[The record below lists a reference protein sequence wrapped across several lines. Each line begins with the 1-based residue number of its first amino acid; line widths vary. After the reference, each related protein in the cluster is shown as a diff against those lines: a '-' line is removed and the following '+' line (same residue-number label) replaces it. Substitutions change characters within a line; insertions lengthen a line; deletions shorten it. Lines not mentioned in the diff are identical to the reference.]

1 MAAVIR
7 NYGTIE
13 AVIRY
18 LEPKL
23 SLFAARNDTNLA
35 VVFDIDDC
43 LLTWK
48 DASSVERLHAGRAVY
63 EWVKNKFPF
72 VHIFMLT
79 GREDKGDSR
88 QVTIKQLKELGY
100 DDYDELWLMSPEES
114 KTALWTGDD
123 IVALGVAISRYKWT
137 KRMYIQHV
145 LRRRIMFSIGDMWQ
159 DLVLGG
165 TFIHY
170 DIHHSPE
177 ETSLSDVRAFYVIQ
191 YPPPEPALYSIKLP
205 ALDR

>member
-1 MAAVIR
+1 MAGVKA
-7 NYGTIE
+7 YGTIE
-13 AVIRY
+13 AVIRF

-35 VVFDIDDC
+35 AVFDIDDC

-48 DASSVERLHAGRAVY
+48 DASRVERLHAGSAVY
-63 EWVKNKFPF
+63 DWVRNKFPF
-72 VHIFMLT
+72 IHIFMLT
-79 GREDKGDSR
+79 GREDKGESR

-100 DDYDELWLMSPEES
+100 DDYDELWLMSPEET
-114 KTALWTGDD
+114 KTAEGED

-137 KRMYIQHV
+137 KRMYIQQV
-145 LRRRIMFSIGDMWQ
+145 LRRRIVFSIGDMWQ

-170 DIHHSPE
+170 DVHHSPE
-177 ETSLSDVRAFYVIQ
+177 ETSLTDVRSFYVIR

-205 ALDR
+205 SLDR